1 NPVSPTAGQR
11 RFRRTM
17 FLRSEIDDL
26 RKLCTPDDEG
36 GAFAINLFPPAAP
49 RLSAREEFERDLD
62 TTW

>member
-1 NPVSPTAGQR
+1 
-11 RFRRTM
+11 M